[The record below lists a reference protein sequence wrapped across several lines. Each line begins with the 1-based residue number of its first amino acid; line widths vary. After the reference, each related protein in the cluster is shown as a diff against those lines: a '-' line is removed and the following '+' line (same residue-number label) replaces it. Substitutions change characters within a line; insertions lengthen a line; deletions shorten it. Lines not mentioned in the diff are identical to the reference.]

1 MSYKV
6 LNDAVGLI
14 RDETP
19 LWDGSY
25 QELPDATKDGL
36 IALWLI
42 THPTWMDDVYPHT
55 VSDKR
60 LLALEAVYSEDA
72 TSRMAAAMFRDAAER
87 NAKDVDNDAY
97 LSEALDDFE
106 DILDSPDFLEEIRE
120 QIYSYLEPSMEEL
133 VMDSY
138 ADLCHLDRLIMGSH

>member
-19 LWDGSY
+19 MWEGSY
-25 QELPDATKDGL
+25 QELPDKTKDGL

-42 THPTWMDDVYPHT
+42 THQTWMDDVFPHT
-55 VSDKR
+55 VSDKP
-60 LLALEAVYSEDA
+60 LLALEAIYSEDA
-72 TSRMAAAMFRDAAER
+72 TSRMAAAMFRDAADR

-106 DILDSPDFLEEIRE
+106 DILDTPDFLEEIRH
-120 QIYSYLEPSMEEL
+120 QLYMYLEPSMEEL

-138 ADLCHLDRLIMGSH
+138 QDLIYLDRLVMGSH